1 MSSHP
6 LRVYKNLL
14 LMARRLPDA
23 SKREAALAQI
33 RGAFRANKA
42 ASGVELQKMLLAAES
57 KVSYLKIVTPR
68 QKGCF
73 SADDAGAVQT
83 TTYGSAYGGAG
94 GDRGAAKPLLEQR
107 DYSQAVG
114 RHHKSVRRQHFLDR
128 GVAPPRSPMG

>member
-1 MSSHP
+1 MSSPP

-68 QKGCF
+68 PKGCF
-73 SADDAGAVQT
+73 SADAGAQT

-94 GDRGAAKPLLEQR
+94 GDRGGAKPLLEQR